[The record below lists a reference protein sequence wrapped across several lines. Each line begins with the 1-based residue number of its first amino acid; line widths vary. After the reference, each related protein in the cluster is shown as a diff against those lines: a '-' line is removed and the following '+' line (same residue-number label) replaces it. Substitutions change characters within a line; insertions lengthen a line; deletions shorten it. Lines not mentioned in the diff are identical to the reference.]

1 MYAED
6 SFHTLSLAGRIGLA
20 VLSLALAGV
29 LNLASWRIA
38 LRLGPAAGVAF
49 AFLLF
54 FLFVWLS
61 PQAYYFYYMTLFEGL
76 PWQTVIKAP
85 PSPLKLLK
93 LLAFQGEATL
103 SAHGKGL
110 LAWCLV
116 LAAAFGE
123 RFRLHLQTWTGRG
136 ASGFPRAPDGD

>member
-6 SFHTLSLAGRIGLA
+6 SFHTLNLAGRIGLVA
-20 VLSLALAGV
+20 LSLGLAGLLV
-29 LNLASWRIA
+29 FASWRTA
-38 LRLGPAAGVAF
+38 QRLGPAVGVAF
-49 AFLLF
+49 ACLLF

-61 PQAYYFYYMTLFEGL
+61 PQVYYFYYMTLFESL
-76 PWQTVIKAP
+76 PWQTVIKLP

-93 LLAFQGEATL
+93 LFAFQDEATL

-123 RFRLHLQTWTGRG
+123 RVRLSWQARSGRG
-136 ASGFPRAPDGD
+136 SSGFSRSPECD